1 MLTSVKER
9 IVQEK
14 ADMKALIDL
23 FDGLYDETHS
33 VEELRDLFNACPQK
47 NALSHIMWIADGAC
61 SEDPIYGESKILENP
76 KEILRALTLVTKD
89 SLRDHPSLVA
99 IAEAF
104 ETYQESALGEIRA
117 SVRSASLYE
126 LKDVFIQSAKNGDLS
141 FVKFL
146 VNSGRVF
153 SDEYLG
159 SAVEGAARGGHLEVV
174 QFLLSGSRTISE
186 KTLGNAVYDAA
197 ERGHLEVV
205 QFLLSEGRT
214 ISERDLGDVVIGAA
228 RAGHLE
234 VVRFILSEGRSI
246 SERDLGSAFFNARTR
261 GHSEIVRF
269 LLSDGRTITHISRR
283 SSLVMLCAQ
292 RGWADIVERLLQS
305 GPIFRSN
312 QNSALG
318 LASGPQRDQIIE
330 ILNRALIIEDHLAH
344 AGMPHDPASLT
355 IPSLSHVEENPLT
368 YLDYIISKGRLP
380 SRIFLQGSTAVD
392 LGGLSREFITRIY
405 TGLVKQKA
413 SDAGLEEE
421 PILPF
426 YGDTGLAFIKDG
438 TSEELLKKL
447 GALFSILHAYNH
459 ARSDKA
465 VTGTVFSPLF
475 FKVLK
480 QIALSKTDD
489 ELVPFL
495 AEILES
501 VEENGLSS
509 YAKLIREPDN
519 EEVKQAIADALGID
533 KEDTSEVAK
542 DELLQVIQR
551 TRAFFEGTSACFKG
565 AIASSEPEDLCNQ
578 MQGEDITKEKLC
590 AALALT
596 EAPSED
602 MLLKFEWLKE
612 KINTSDDAFRKA
624 FLQMITG
631 QTTLKPSL
639 AIRLD
644 LTHRPNG
651 GLFEAH
657 TCFNSL
663 DLPRTV
669 MDKEMF
675 FQALDAVISASGYN
689 IA

>member
-1 MLTSVKER
+1 MS
-9 IVQEK
+9 
-14 ADMKALIDL
+14 
-23 FDGLYDETHS
+23 DG
-33 VEELRDLFNACPQK
+33 RA
-47 NALSHIMWIADGAC
+47 I
-61 SEDPIYGESKILENP
+61 SEDALEY
-76 KEILRALTLVTKD
+76 
-89 SLRDHPSLVA
+89 A
-99 IAEAF
+99 I
-104 ETYQESALGEIRA
+104 S
-117 SVRSASLYE
+117 
-126 LKDVFIQSAKNGDLS
+126 
-141 FVKFL
+141 
-146 VNSGRVF
+146 
-153 SDEYLG
+153 
-159 SAVEGAARGGHLEVV
+159 GAAGFGHLEMA
-174 QFLLSGSRTISE
+174 L
-186 KTLGNAVYDAA
+186 
-197 ERGHLEVV
+197 
-205 QFLLSEGRT
+205 
-214 ISERDLGDVVIGAA
+214 
-228 RAGHLE
+228 
-234 VVRFILSEGRSI
+234 
-246 SERDLGSAFFNARTR
+246 
-261 GHSEIVRF
+261 F
-269 LLSDGRTITHISRR
+269 LLSDGRTITDISRR
-283 SSLVMLCAQ
+283 GELVMLCAQ

-330 ILNRALIIEDHLAH
+330 ILNRALIIENHVAYT
-344 AGMPHDPASLT
+344 GVPHDPASLT

-368 YLDYIISKGRLP
+368 YLDSILSKGRLP

-426 YGDTGLAFIKDG
+426 YGDTGLACIKDG
-438 TSEELLKKL
+438 TSEKLLKKL

-519 EEVKQAIADALGID
+519 EEVKQAIVDALGID
-533 KEDTSEVAK
+533 KEETSKVAK
-542 DELLQVIQR
+542 DELLQVIQG
-551 TRAFFEGTSACFKG
+551 TRAFFEGASASFKG

-669 MDKEMF
+669 MDKETF
-675 FQALDAVISASGYN
+675 FQALDAVISALGYN